1 MRNGRRGTTYPRRSL
16 HGQVAHE
23 IGLRIVRGELAP
35 GDVLPNES
43 DLSAELDVSRTALR
57 EAFKVLAAKGLVEAR
72 PRTGTRIRP
81 RQAWNL
87 LDPDILAWQ
96 FAVSPME
103 RFFRDLFQ
111 VREIIEPAA
120 AAIAADQQ
128 RPEEIA
134 EIALAYRAMVAAA
147 DDDRPEDE
155 WTDADL
161 RFHQA
166 ILSATGNELLGP
178 LGALIEA
185 ALAISFKLTSAR
197 PKGRLISLPRH
208 KAVLDAIESHD
219 PAAARLAMRRLL
231 DESIGD
237 LENVIGDKGL
247 ATPSRRRPERKRPLA

>member
-35 GDVLPNES
+35 GDILPNES

-120 AAIAADQQ
+120 AAIAAEKQ
-128 RPEEIA
+128 RPEDVA
-134 EIALAYRAMVAAA
+134 EIRRAYRAMVEAAP
-147 DDDRPEDE
+147 DDQPEDD

-178 LGALIEA
+178 LGSLIEA
-185 ALAISFKLTSAR
+185 ALAISFKLTSSR
-197 PKGRLISLPRH
+197 PRGRLDSLPRH
-208 KAVLDAIESHD
+208 KVVLDAIERGD
-219 PAAARLAMRRLL
+219 PASAREAMRGLL
-231 DESIGD
+231 GESIDD
-237 LENVIGDKGL
+237 LQNVLGDKP
-247 ATPSRRRPERKRPLA
+247 AKPPARRRHERKRTLA